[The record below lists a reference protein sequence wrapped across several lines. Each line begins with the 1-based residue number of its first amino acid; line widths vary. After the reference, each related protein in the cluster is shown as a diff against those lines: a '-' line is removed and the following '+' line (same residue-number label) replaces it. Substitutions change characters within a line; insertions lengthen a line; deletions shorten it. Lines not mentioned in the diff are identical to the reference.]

1 MPLSFTRVAAAL
13 VAAMM
18 FIVCPIAAPAADPA
32 DRAAAKARIDSIKGG
47 ATCVTDAGGTVTAIT
62 IPDGSSITGEDI
74 ALFGRL
80 GTLEKLHVLNCRS
93 LDDGMVASLAGLSD
107 LRSLALTN
115 TSITDAAVK
124 TIVESFPG
132 LVELDLSSNT
142 GLTGAAMKSLSSLAD
157 LARLDLVQT
166 RFNDLHTRRLKNLG
180 KLRVLDLRGNMEAGD
195 MTLGVVGGMPAIEAF
210 KHRSTIVSDDGL
222 ENLAKSK
229 TLRSLLAQDFAISS
243 ASGRHLA
250 AIPTLESLEIFRCQG
265 FGSEGVLALAPLTKL
280 ERLTLRDLPEV
291 DDAALAVLA
300 ELPNL
305 KRLYL
310 HELPSVSDE
319 GLAHLAA
326 AKNLQVLD
334 IWAVPRMTDAAVA
347 AIASLPNLKEL
358 SIRETGVSEASL
370 EKIAAM
376 PSLVSLT
383 FKNGNVSPA
392 AAAKLSTKTW
402 KKLDL
407 GR

>member
-1 MPLSFTRVAAAL
+1 MAWSFRQSLCILAAL
-13 VAAMM
+13 LSLVPLTALA
-18 FIVCPIAAPAADPA
+18 AAPADV
-32 DRAAAKARIDSIKGG
+32 AAAKARIDAIKAG
-47 ATCVTDAGGTVTAIT
+47 ASCVTDAGGTLTAIT
-62 IPDGSSITGEDI
+62 IPDGSSITADDI

-80 GTLEKLHVLNCRS
+80 GDLETLRILNCRG
-93 LDDGMVASLAGLSD
+93 LTDDMVASLAGLTK

-115 TSITDAAVK
+115 TAITDEAVE
-124 TIVESFPG
+124 TIVESFPD

-142 GLTGAAMKSLSSLAD
+142 GLTGAAMKSISSLAS
-157 LARLDLVQT
+157 LERLDLVQT
-166 RFNDLHTRRLKNLG
+166 RFNDLHTRRLKKLEN
-180 KLRVLDLRGNMEAGD
+180 LRVLDLRGNMQAGD
-195 MTLGVVGGMPAIEAF
+195 MTLKIIGELPSLAAF

-222 ENLAKSK
+222 ENLAASK
-229 TLRSLLAQDFAISS
+229 TLRSLLAQDFLISS
-243 ASGRHLA
+243 ESGKHLA

-265 FGSEGVLALAPLTKL
+265 FGSEGVLALAPLDKL

-305 KRLYL
+305 RRLYL
-310 HELPSVSDE
+310 HELPSVGDA

-326 AKNLQVLD
+326 AKNLEVLD
-334 IWAVPRMTDAAVA
+334 IWALPRMTDAAVEVIA
-347 AIASLPNLKEL
+347 ALPNLKEL

-370 EKIAAM
+370 ARIAAM
-376 PSLVSLT
+376 QALVSLT
-383 FKNGNVSPA
+383 FKNGDVAPTA
-392 AAAKLSTKTW
+392 AEKLSTKKW

>member
-1 MPLSFTRVAAAL
+1 MAWLLKRMLFVPTALLLMVPLAAA
-13 VAAMM
+13 AT
-18 FIVCPIAAPAADPA
+18 APADV
-32 DRAAAKARIDSIKGG
+32 AAAKARIDVIKAG
-47 ATCVTDAGGTVTAIT
+47 ASCVTDAGGMVTAIT
-62 IPDGSSITGEDI
+62 IPDGSSISADDV

-80 GTLEKLHVLNCRS
+80 DDLETLRILNCRG
-93 LDDGMVASLAGLSD
+93 LTDDMVASLAGLTK

-115 TSITDAAVK
+115 TAITDDAVE
-124 TIVESFPG
+124 TIVESFPE
-132 LVELDLSSNT
+132 LIELDLSSNT
-142 GLTGAAMKSLSSLAD
+142 GLTGAAMKSISALAG
-157 LARLDLVQT
+157 LERLDLVQT
-166 RFNDLHTRRLKNLG
+166 RFNDLHTRRLKKLEN
-180 KLRVLDLRGNMEAGD
+180 LRVLDLRGNMQAGD
-195 MTLGVVGGMPAIEAF
+195 MTLGAIGGLPSLAAF

-222 ENLAKSK
+222 ENLAESK
-229 TLRSLLAQDFAISS
+229 TLRSLLAQDFVISS
-243 ASGRHLA
+243 ASGTHLA

-265 FGSEGVLALAPLTKL
+265 FGSEGVLALAPLDKL

-310 HELPSVSDE
+310 HELPSVGDV

-326 AKNLQVLD
+326 AQNLEVLD
-334 IWAVPRMTDAAVA
+334 IWALPRMTDAAVEV
-347 AIASLPNLKEL
+347 IASLPKLKEL

-370 EKIAAM
+370 ARIAAM
-376 PSLVSLT
+376 PSLLSLT
-383 FKNGNVSPA
+383 FKNGDVSPA
-392 AAAKLSTKTW
+392 AEERLTAKKW